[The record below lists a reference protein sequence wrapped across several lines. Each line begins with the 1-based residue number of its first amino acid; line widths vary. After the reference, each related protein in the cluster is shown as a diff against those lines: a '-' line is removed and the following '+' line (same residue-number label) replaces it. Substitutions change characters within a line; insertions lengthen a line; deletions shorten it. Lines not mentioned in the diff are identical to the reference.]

1 MNVRPLRTLTISLL
15 LASSLTGCASFGNLF
30 GGNVKPVEIKT
41 VAEERTRLNV
51 PMPQP
56 LEVRK
61 LEWILIT
68 PENADQIWA
77 KLKEQNVDLVLIGL
91 TDDGYETLAIT
102 MAELRNRIAEQRQII
117 IKYKEYYEPE
127 KKSEEKK

>member
-1 MNVRPLRTLTISLL
+1 MNARHWPTLGISLL
-15 LASSLTGCASFGNLF
+15 LVSSLTGCASFGNLF

-56 LEVRK
+56 LEARK
-61 LEWILIT
+61 LEWVLIT
-68 PENADQIWA
+68 PENADQIWIT
-77 KLKEQNVDLVLIGL
+77 LKEKNIDLVLIGL